1 MVAIPSYDQ
10 DYDKTNADRWT
21 MREYRKTVEDA
32 MEAIEDSEAHGETD
46 AADAYD
52 DSASRDGHVPTADA
66 DLLQF
71 YFRDIR
77 PISEP
82 INAEREQALARLVQ
96 AGNQAQMQINDPN
109 ISEETRSELGDVY
122 ELGEI
127 ARQELIMA
135 NTRLVISIAKKY
147 QGRGLPLPDLIQEG
161 NLGLMKAVDRFDP
174 GRGVRLST
182 YATWWIRQSIARA
195 AGDRGRT
202 IRLPINQ
209 GQRWGRLR
217 RVSERLAQELG
228 REPTYDEL
236 ARESDLTP
244 EQVETT
250 MLAAREPVQL
260 DELIGDEE
268 NRPRADLVADKE
280 SELPEEAAARQLLVE
295 SISFLLGA
303 LPPREA
309 RIIQLRFGLE
319 DGDTHSMSQI
329 GQLMGYS
336 RERIRQLQHAA
347 LNKLRQLQHEYGL
360 GEYLE

>member
-1 MVAIPSYDQ
+1 MKVVAIQSVREEVNKEERWEESEYAPFDPMLDIEDDTS
-10 DYDKTNADRWT
+10 DKTPNQ
-21 MREYRKTVEDA
+21 ENGY
-32 MEAIEDSEAHGETD
+32 I
-46 AADAYD
+46 
-52 DSASRDGHVPTADA
+52 PPADA

-82 INAEREQALARLVQ
+82 IDVDREQALARMVQ
-96 AGNQAQMQINDPN
+96 AANEAIERIGEFAC
-109 ISEETRSELGDVY
+109 EDVDDDFCDVI
-122 ELGEI
+122 ELGEA

-174 GRGVRLST
+174 ARGVRLST

-217 RVSERLAQELG
+217 RVAERMAQELG
-228 REPTYDEL
+228 REPTYEEL
-236 ARESDLTP
+236 ATESGLTAD
-244 EQVETT
+244 QVETT

-260 DELIGDEE
+260 DELIGEEE
-268 NRPRADLVADKE
+268 NRPRADLVADQE
-280 SELPEEAAARQLLVE
+280 SELPEEAAARELLVE

-309 RIIQLRFGLE
+309 RIIRLRFGLE
-319 DGDTHSMSQI
+319 TGDTHSMSQI

-347 LNKLRQLQHEYGL
+347 LSKLRQLQMEYGL
-360 GEYLE
+360 MEYLE

>member
-1 MVAIPSYDQ
+1 MVALSDNNTRRQLSEHWESEFSPFGSLDTASDQENSAPKKKDSY
-10 DYDKTNADRWT
+10 
-21 MREYRKTVEDA
+21 
-32 MEAIEDSEAHGETD
+32 
-46 AADAYD
+46 
-52 DSASRDGHVPTADA
+52 VPNADA

-82 INAEREQALARLVQ
+82 IDVDREQALARLVQ
-96 AGNQAQMQINDPN
+96 ASNEAMDRLDGGDCYDIDGDFCDV
-109 ISEETRSELGDVY
+109 IEIGET
-122 ELGEI
+122 

-217 RVSERLAQELG
+217 RTAETMAQQLG
-228 REPTYDEL
+228 REPTYEEL
-236 ARESDLTP
+236 AEESGLTP
-244 EQVETT
+244 DQVETT
-250 MLAAREPVQL
+250 MMAAREPVQL
-260 DELIGDEE
+260 DELIGEEE
-268 NRPRADLVADKE
+268 NRPRADLVADQE
-280 SELPEEAAARQLLVE
+280 SELPEEAAARQLLLE

-309 RIIQLRFGLE
+309 QIIRLRFGLE
-319 DGDTHSMSQI
+319 TGDTHSMSQI

-347 LNKLRQLQHEYGL
+347 LNKLRQLQEEYGL
-360 GEYLE
+360 NEYLE

>member
-1 MVAIPSYDQ
+1 MVAITKPLNTYAPDSP
-10 DYDKTNADRWT
+10 
-21 MREYRKTVEDA
+21 REWNSEFEPFDSDVEFA
-32 MEAIEDSEAHGETD
+32 FEGETVTD
-46 AADAYD
+46 E
-52 DSASRDGHVPTADA
+52 SASSPDVAYMPQTDA

-82 INAEREQALARLVQ
+82 IDPEREQALARLVQ
-96 AGNQAQMQINDPN
+96 AGLRAQEQLARQNLDC
-109 ISEETRSELGDVY
+109 SEVDDEYCDVIA
-122 ELGEI
+122 LGEA
-127 ARQELIMA
+127 ARQELILA

-174 GRGVRLST
+174 SRGVRLST
-182 YATWWIRQSIARA
+182 YATWWIRQAIARA

-217 RVSERLAQELG
+217 RMSERLAQELG
-228 REPTYDEL
+228 REPTTEEL
-236 ARESDLTP
+236 AEEARLTP

-250 MLAAREPVQL
+250 LLAAREPVQL
-260 DELIGDEE
+260 DELVGDEE
-268 NRPRADLVADKE
+268 NRPRADLVADQE
-280 SELPEEAAARQLLVE
+280 SELPEEATARQLLVE

-309 RIIQLRFGLE
+309 RIIRLRFGLE
-319 DGDTHSMSQI
+319 NGDSHSMSQI

-347 LNKLRQLQHEYGL
+347 LSKLRQMQQEYGL
-360 GEYLE
+360 TDYLE

>member
-1 MVAIPSYDQ
+1 MVAIQSIQEKYKEHKIVSGRWGSDN
-10 DYDKTNADRWT
+10 DVHADEHVDDVDDDET
-21 MREYRKTVEDA
+21 VAEAAEFAEVED
-32 MEAIEDSEAHGETD
+32 
-46 AADAYD
+46 
-52 DSASRDGHVPTADA
+52 DGGYVPPADA

-82 INAEREQALARLVQ
+82 IDATREQSLARLVQ
-96 AGNQAQMQINDPN
+96 AGNEAAYRLEIGVSDEEAGEHFND
-109 ISEETRSELGDVY
+109 VV
-122 ELGEI
+122 ELGEA

-228 REPTYDEL
+228 REPSYEEL
-236 ARESDLTP
+236 AGEIELTP

-303 LPPREA
+303 LPAREA
-309 RIIQLRFGLE
+309 RIIRLRFGLE
-319 DGDTHSMSQI
+319 DGSNHSMSQI

-347 LNKLRQLQHEYGL
+347 LSKLRQMQDEYGL

>member
-1 MVAIPSYDQ
+1 MAGVTSKFESNTTTDGWESEY
-10 DYDKTNADRWT
+10 T
-21 MREYRKTVEDA
+21 MA
-32 MEAIEDSEAHGETD
+32 Q
-46 AADAYD
+46 D
-52 DSASRDGHVPTADA
+52 DSVEFMTDEDLEREAATPLEASEGGYVPPADA

-82 INAEREQALARLVQ
+82 IDVDREQALARLVQ
-96 AGNQAQMQINDPN
+96 ASNKAQESFDVPCDEIEHD
-109 ISEETRSELGDVY
+109 ICDVIEIGET
-122 ELGEI
+122 

-236 ARESDLTP
+236 AQQSELTA
-244 EQVETT
+244 EQVENTL
-250 MLAAREPVQL
+250 MAAREPVQL

-268 NRPRADLVADKE
+268 NRPRADLVADRE

-303 LPPREA
+303 LPNREA
-309 RIIQLRFGLE
+309 RIIRLRFGLE
-319 DGDTHSMSQI
+319 NGDAHSMSQI

-347 LNKLRQLQHEYGL
+347 LSKLRQMQLEYGL